1 MQYVV
6 LYIHP
11 PVGFNLPNILPDMYN
26 ANKSIIYLILLIMA
40 TLPVLA
46 VEALFDFWSFDW
58 SDSWISGSPCWLKT
72 TWEQK

>member
-11 PVGFNLPNILPDMYN
+11 PVGFTLPNTLPDMYN
-26 ANKSIIYLILLIMA
+26 ANKIIIYLILLIMA

-46 VEALFDFWSFDW
+46 VEALFDFWSFEW
-58 SDSWISGSPCWLKT
+58 SDSRISGVPRWLKI